1 MSKTIEEYTNEEYE
15 TWRESIVATINTAK
29 MNAALKV
36 NALLLQLYFEI
47 GCAILEKQDSLGWGA
62 QVITRLSSDLQ
73 KCYPTE
79 RGFSERNLREMK
91 RFAQAYP
98 QFPIWQVPL
107 AELRSGDIWQV
118 ELAKLEGQEYLEI
131 DLSKATWYHH
141 ISLLSKVKDNEQ
153 RAFYYLKTVENEWSR
168 DVMLMQINNNLFN
181 GYGKAINNF
190 ALVMPK
196 VTSDL
201 AKSIFKDPYKFG
213 FLAIEEKVSEHTIE
227 QKLIENV
234 THFLLEMGT
243 GFAYIGHQYHI
254 EVDGKD
260 YYIDILMY
268 NLKLHC
274 YVVIELKAVEFEPE
288 FVSKLNFYV
297 SAIDDTLKTE
307 HENPTIGLLLCSSK
321 SRKTVE
327 YSLRGNNVPLG
338 VASYETYRQVPAGLE
353 NILPNEEQLKNLL

>member
-47 GCAILEKQDSLGWGA
+47 GCAILEKQDFLGWGA

-131 DLSKATWYHH
+131 DLSNAT
-141 ISLLSKVKDNEQ
+141 
-153 RAFYYLKTVENEWSR
+153 
-168 DVMLMQINNNLFN
+168 
-181 GYGKAINNF
+181 
-190 ALVMPK
+190 
-196 VTSDL
+196 
-201 AKSIFKDPYKFG
+201 
-213 FLAIEEKVSEHTIE
+213 
-227 QKLIENV
+227 LIENV

-243 GFAYIGHQYHI
+243 GFAYIGLQYHI

>member
-1 MSKTIEEYTNEEYE
+1 MNIMITKYTNEDYE
-15 TWRESIVATINTAK
+15 AWRESIVTTINNAK

-36 NALLLQLYFEI
+36 NALLLQLYFKI
-47 GCAILEKQDSLGWGA
+47 GRAILEKQESLGWGA
-62 QVITRLSSDLQ
+62 QVIKRLSEDLQ
-73 KCYPTE
+73 KSFPAE
-79 RGFSERNLREMK
+79 QGFSERNLREMK

-98 QFPIWQVPL
+98 QYPIWQVPL
-107 AELRSGDIWQV
+107 AELEHNEIWQV
-118 ELAKLEGQEYLEI
+118 ELAKSEHHSHIEI

-141 ISLLSKVKDNEQ
+141 ISLLSKVKDIEQ
-153 RAFYYLKTVENEWSR
+153 RAFYYLKTIENEWSR
-168 DVMLMQINNNLFN
+168 DVMLLQIDNRLFN

-190 ALVMPK
+190 SLVMPK
-196 VTSDL
+196 AHSDL

-213 FLAIEEKVSEHTIE
+213 FLSIEEKVSEYTIE

-254 EVDGKD
+254 EVDDKD

-274 YVVIELKAVEFEPE
+274 YVVIELKAAEFEPE

-307 HENPTIGLLLCSSK
+307 YDNPTIGLLLCSSK

-327 YSLRGNNVPLG
+327 YSIRGNSIPLG
-338 VASYETYRQVPAGLE
+338 VASYETYKQVPTELKD
-353 NILPNEEQLKNLL
+353 ILPNEDQLKLLL

>member
-1 MSKTIEEYTNEEYE
+1 MNKTIEKYTNEEYE
-15 TWRESIVATINTAK
+15 TWRESIVTAINTAK
-29 MNAALKV
+29 MNAALRV

-98 QFPIWQVPL
+98 QYPIWQVPL
-107 AELRSGDIWQV
+107 AELKHNEIWQV
-118 ELAKLEGQEYLEI
+118 ELAKSEQQYLEI

-141 ISLLSKVKDNEQ
+141 ISLLSKVKDIEQ
-153 RAFYYLKTVENEWSR
+153 RAFYYLKTIENEWSR
-168 DVMLMQINNNLFN
+168 DVMLLQIDNRLFN

-190 ALVMPK
+190 SLVMPK
-196 VTSDL
+196 AHSDL

-227 QKLIENV
+227 QKLVENV

-274 YVVIELKAVEFEPE
+274 YIVIELKAVEFEPE